1 MKKIAIFF
9 FFIAVVSYSQQR
21 FWIINDT
28 RLYKQP
34 YESDFIG
41 YFKYGAEVKVISEEN
56 KSWLK
61 VMSDNFSIG
70 FVEKKYVSA
79 SLNGNDI
86 KITDNENPI
95 LDRDD
100 YYGSQHMFVTVAGLK
115 ARTKNNKDSKIKEI
129 LSNGEAVS
137 VSYYPVNKEDWVNIH
152 GTFIEEYFSFVQAKY
167 LGTRPIFEDL
177 IRQFNSIDSTNF
189 SEQRIIAERIVELA
203 WNSDKEKLQTAYQI
217 YLKVIEKIGDEKLI
231 EATKL
236 NILIVES
243 LNNMKSNEILYKN
256 DFECYFKLNK
266 NKYFSVVNFAEI
278 KNKFGNPIKIE
289 EIIDGCGFEGDY
301 TYFYTNFKG
310 ILNNT
315 TKEFEIFEINITN
328 EFNFTYDNKLIYY
341 GMSETEFINQFKG
354 YFGYYFKSL
363 HTYTLPIGD
372 AGNYIVNFKNG
383 KVISVE
389 VNYYC

>member
-1 MKKIAIFF
+1 MKKIALFF
-9 FFIAVVSYSQQR
+9 FFISVVSYSQQR

-34 YESDFIG
+34 YGSDFFG

-61 VMSDNFSIG
+61 VMSDNFTTG
-70 FVEKKYVSA
+70 FVEKKYVFG

-86 KITDNENPI
+86 KINDNENPI

-115 ARTKNNKDSKIKEI
+115 ARTKNNKESKIKEI

-167 LGTRPIFEDL
+167 LGKRPIFEDL
-177 IRQFNSIDSTNF
+177 VSQFNSIDSNNF
-189 SEQRIIAERIVELA
+189 SEQRNIAERIVELA
-203 WNSDKEKLQTAYQI
+203 WNSDNEKLLTAYQI
-217 YLKVIEKIGDEKLI
+217 YLKVIEKKGDEKLI

-256 DFECYFKLNK
+256 DLKCYFKLNK
-266 NKYFSVVNFAEI
+266 NKYFSVVNFSEI
-278 KNKFGNPIKIE
+278 KNKFGDPIKIE

-301 TYFYTNFKG
+301 AYFYTNFKG

-315 TKEFEIFEINITN
+315 TKEFEIFEINITD
-328 EFNFTYDNKLIYY
+328 EFNFTYDDKLIYY
-341 GMSETEFINQFKG
+341 GMTEIEFINQFKG
-354 YFGYYFKSL
+354 YFGYYFKNL
-363 HTYTLPIGD
+363 HTYSLPNGD
-372 AGNYIVNFKNG
+372 AGNYIISFKNG